1 MLLVG
6 NFRGQAN
13 HALDKQEIL
22 WLDEGEVVPL
32 SVTRVSSSFKQAS
45 ATCSILLTYEGINPE
60 AIRSDRV
67 LNQPSVGFESE
78 FELPTL
84 PSL

>member
-6 NFRGQAN
+6 NFWGQAS

-32 SVTRVSSSFKQAS
+32 LVTVSSTFNQTS

-60 AIRSDRV
+60 AVGSDRV
-67 LNQPSVGFESE
+67 LKHSVSW
-78 FELPTL
+78 L
-84 PSL
+84 